1 MPSGSGIHSVLVSD
15 NKSAIISSLVASQRY
30 EHVWWRASDTTIAL
44 LLGETLASVLS
55 LLLPLPLPGPLPPVL
70 APSWPAVLADVV
82 VEPVVLDVEALPGPS
97 LVVGAAEADAVAVLV
112 DVAVVLSW
120 SGGLCWCMVAPL
132 A

>member
-1 MPSGSGIHSVLVSD
+1 MVLLAVLVDEAVVLSW
-15 NKSAIISSLVASQRY
+15 SGGLCWSLVA
-30 EHVWWRASDTTIAL
+30 
-44 LLGETLASVLS
+44 
-55 LLLPLPLPGPLPPVL
+55 LPPVL
-70 APSWPAVLADVV
+70 VPSWSAVLADEAI
-82 VEPVVLDVEALPGPS
+82 EPIVLDVAALPGPS